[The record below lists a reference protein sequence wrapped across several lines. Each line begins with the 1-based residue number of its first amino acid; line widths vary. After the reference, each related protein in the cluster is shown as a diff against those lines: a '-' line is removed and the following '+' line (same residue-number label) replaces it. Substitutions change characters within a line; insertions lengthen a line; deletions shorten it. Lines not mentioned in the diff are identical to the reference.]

1 MNFSVTAVLGCL
13 VSGVV
18 TGNSEG
24 RRKLNNNRSLWVLCS
39 DCTSSRDD
47 FVSITLYISMRR
59 GREGALIS
67 CVGWVETK
75 VITFQSACLEQGRA

>member
-1 MNFSVTAVLGCL
+1 MLGCL
-13 VSGVV
+13 VSGVI
-18 TGNSEG
+18 TGYLEG
-24 RRKLNNNRSLWVLCS
+24 RLKLNNNGSLWILCG

-67 CVGWVETK
+67 CVVWVETK
-75 VITFQSACLEQGRA
+75 VITFQSACLD